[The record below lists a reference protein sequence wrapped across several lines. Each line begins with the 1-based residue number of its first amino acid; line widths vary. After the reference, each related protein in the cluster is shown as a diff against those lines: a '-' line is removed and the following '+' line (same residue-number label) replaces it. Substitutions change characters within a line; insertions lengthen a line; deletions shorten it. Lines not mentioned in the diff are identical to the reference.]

1 MLRSASSG
9 HLTPA
14 TIDATLREFAIA
26 RGAEYTDDL
35 ARLAETF
42 VNGLIDVVNDRSQPT
57 GPAPELFVRLT
68 RLYFELLTRFT
79 DLQTAQIDDCLRTLL
94 TAGGDEAASEA
105 NPDLVF
111 AKVDTEDQQQLAA
124 AMNITS
130 IPTIMAFKDGIGV
143 FAQAGALPRP
153 MLDDLISQVRAL
165 DMDRVRAE
173 LAQRETEQAVGS
185 SQATEG

>member
-1 MLRSASSG
+1 MATVA
-9 HLTPA
+9 LTLDDFEK
-14 TIDATLREFAIA
+14 TILEGGTVFVDFWAEWCGPCRQFAPN
-26 RGAEYTDDL
+26 Y
-35 ARLAETF
+35 
-42 VNGLIDVVNDRSQPT
+42 
-57 GPAPELFVRLT
+57 
-68 RLYFELLTRFT
+68 
-79 DLQTAQIDDCLRTLL
+79 
-94 TAGGDEAASEA
+94 EAASEA

-165 DMDRVRAE
+165 DMDKVRAE
-173 LAQRETEQAVGS
+173 LASRQGAEAQG
-185 SQATEG
+185 

>member
-1 MLRSASSG
+1 MATVT
-9 HLTPA
+9 LTLDDFEK
-14 TIDATLREFAIA
+14 TILEGGTVFIDFWAGWCGPCIQFAPN
-26 RGAEYTDDL
+26 Y
-35 ARLAETF
+35 
-42 VNGLIDVVNDRSQPT
+42 
-57 GPAPELFVRLT
+57 
-68 RLYFELLTRFT
+68 
-79 DLQTAQIDDCLRTLL
+79 
-94 TAGGDEAASEA
+94 EAASEA

-185 SQATEG
+185 AQATEA

>member
-1 MLRSASSG
+1 MATVA
-9 HLTPA
+9 LTLDDFEK
-14 TIDATLREFAIA
+14 TILEGGTVFVDFWAGWCGPCMQFAPN
-26 RGAEYTDDL
+26 Y
-35 ARLAETF
+35 
-42 VNGLIDVVNDRSQPT
+42 
-57 GPAPELFVRLT
+57 
-68 RLYFELLTRFT
+68 
-79 DLQTAQIDDCLRTLL
+79 
-94 TAGGDEAASEA
+94 EAASEA
-105 NPDLVF
+105 NPDFTF

-124 AMNITS
+124 AMNISS

-185 SQATEG
+185 AQATEA

>member
-1 MLRSASSG
+1 MATVA
-9 HLTPA
+9 LTLDDFEK
-14 TIDATLREFAIA
+14 TILEGGTVFVDFWAEWCGPCRQFAPN
-26 RGAEYTDDL
+26 Y
-35 ARLAETF
+35 
-42 VNGLIDVVNDRSQPT
+42 
-57 GPAPELFVRLT
+57 
-68 RLYFELLTRFT
+68 
-79 DLQTAQIDDCLRTLL
+79 
-94 TAGGDEAASEA
+94 EAASEA

-124 AMNITS
+124 AMNISS

-165 DMDRVRAE
+165 DIDRVRAE

-185 SQATEG
+185 AQATEA

>member
-1 MLRSASSG
+1 MATVA
-9 HLTPA
+9 LTLENFEQ
-14 TIDATLREFAIA
+14 TILGGGTVFVDFWAEWCGPCRQFAPN
-26 RGAEYTDDL
+26 Y
-35 ARLAETF
+35 
-42 VNGLIDVVNDRSQPT
+42 
-57 GPAPELFVRLT
+57 
-68 RLYFELLTRFT
+68 
-79 DLQTAQIDDCLRTLL
+79 
-94 TAGGDEAASEA
+94 EAASEA
-105 NPDLVF
+105 NPDLTF

-173 LAQRETEQAVGS
+173 LVRQETEQAVGS
-185 SQATEG
+185 SQVSEAS

>member
-1 MLRSASSG
+1 MATVA
-9 HLTPA
+9 LTLENFEQ
-14 TIDATLREFAIA
+14 TILGGGTVFVDFWAEWCGPCRQFAPN
-26 RGAEYTDDL
+26 Y
-35 ARLAETF
+35 
-42 VNGLIDVVNDRSQPT
+42 
-57 GPAPELFVRLT
+57 
-68 RLYFELLTRFT
+68 
-79 DLQTAQIDDCLRTLL
+79 
-94 TAGGDEAASEA
+94 EAASEA
-105 NPDLVF
+105 NPDFTF

-173 LAQRETEQAVGS
+173 LARQETEQAVGS
-185 SQATEG
+185 SQVTEAS